1 MLFSPML
8 SYLHLRIDAAQK
20 EIPFV
25 LDKTV
30 YKKLITRAVLLNLTN
45 LLWQTVYLI
54 PIVIVCSV
62 PLIGWFTPIFTILM
76 ECYFLGYSMLD
87 YGLATEKKNK
97 IASATHIFVSGNSLT
112 VCSGIH
118 ALETTPEKYATG
130 TDLVVIGTTFE
141 NNTNFYKL

>member
-1 MLFSPML
+1 ML

-30 YKKLITRAVLLNLTN
+30 YKKLITRAILLNLTN

-62 PLIGWFTPIFTILM
+62 PLIGWFTPIFTIVM

-87 YGLATEKKNK
+87 YGLATEKKIK
-97 IASATHIFVSGNSLT
+97 LLLLT
-112 VCSGIH
+112 MYRIIRGFL
-118 ALETTPEKYATG
+118 LEM
-130 TDLVVIGTTFE
+130 V
-141 NNTNFYKL
+141 FYFICCTYCLLLAGWLRPFML